1 MKSTHTDT
9 HTPLTIDNC
18 VCAFVRVY
26 THTPTN
32 IYTLYDNFVYFI
44 YFSNL
49 FLFTTFFFWVQL
61 YNMIMIPYM
70 LNIYTIYI
78 SRYTIYIIYLC
89 NKLFKTTLF
98 KPHATIHRYTHTHNN
113 NDRLPF
119 RFHSL
124 RKFQL
129 NSITSTVLN
138 NLLF

>member
-1 MKSTHTDT
+1 MRICTC
-9 HTPLTIDNC
+9 I
-18 VCAFVRVY
+18 Y

-78 SRYTIYIIYLC
+78 CRYTIYIIYLC

-113 NDRLPF
+113 NNNDRLPF
-119 RFHSL
+119 RFLSAQISIEFDNDND
-124 RKFQL
+124 KQL
-129 NSITSTVLN
+129 STVLN

>member
-1 MKSTHTDT
+1 MRICTC
-9 HTPLTIDNC
+9 I
-18 VCAFVRVY
+18 Y

-78 SRYTIYIIYLC
+78 CRYTIYIIYLC

-98 KPHATIHRYTHTHNN
+98 KPHATIHRYTHTHTHNNNN

-119 RFHSL
+119 RFLSAQIPIEFDNDND
-124 RKFQL
+124 KQL
-129 NSITSTVLN
+129 STVLN